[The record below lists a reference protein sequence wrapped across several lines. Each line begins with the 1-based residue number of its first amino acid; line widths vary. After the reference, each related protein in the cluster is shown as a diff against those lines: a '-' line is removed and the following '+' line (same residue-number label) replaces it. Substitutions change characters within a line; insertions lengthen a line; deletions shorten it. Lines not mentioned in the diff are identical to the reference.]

1 METQARSPA
10 ISLDVVSDVMCP
22 WCWIGKRRLAQALDL
37 VRAVPVEVRWR
48 PYQLDPT
55 IPPEGIDRKVYLERK
70 FSSPERIEA
79 IYARVRQAG
88 DVEGLPFAFE
98 RIHRSPNTVDA
109 HRLIRWAAG
118 PGLQDA
124 MVERLFAL
132 YFAEGAD
139 LTDPEV
145 LIEAARTVGLDV
157 EIVAELLASDAD
169 KDLVEQEIGA
179 ARAMGIDGVP
189 CFLIANRYA
198 VVGAQAPEIIAGAI
212 RRAAIPA
219 SAEEQ

>member
-1 METQARSPA
+1 MTHT
-10 ISLDVVSDVMCP
+10 ISLDVVSDIMCP

-37 VRAVPVEVRWR
+37 VRGTPIDVRWR

-55 IPPEGIDRKVYLERK
+55 IPPGGIDRKAYLERK
-70 FSSPERIEA
+70 FGSVERIEE

-88 DVEGLPFAFE
+88 EAEGLPFAFE
-98 RIHRSPNTVDA
+98 KIRRSPNTLDA
-109 HRLIRWAAG
+109 HRLIRWAVA
-118 PGLQDA
+118 PKLQDA

-139 LTDPEV
+139 LTDHAV
-145 LIEAARTVGLDV
+145 LIEAARAVGLDA

-189 CFLIANRYA
+189 CFLVATRYA
-198 VVGAQAPEIIAGAI
+198 VVGAQAPETIAQAI
-212 RRAAIPA
+212 ARAAA
-219 SAEEQ
+219 ANAGG